1 MTTKTVSFEDVLYE
15 VQSKR
20 NFTSNTKSSKI
31 QLLRGVSG
39 VFRHGQLSVI
49 MGPSGAGKSS
59 LLNALSGYRTE
70 GVNGTILI
78 NRKTSCYIQQ
88 EDHHHTLITVYE
100 MMMMACRLKLKHSSI
115 ENGFDDYRARIDEIL
130 AGLNLTHRKESTS
143 KTLSGGER
151 KRLSIALELVT
162 NPQIMFLDEPTSG
175 LDEVTA
181 SACIRLL
188 RDLAH
193 KDRTIICTIHQ
204 PSAAM
209 FDLFDNIYLLAQGQ
223 CVYSG
228 SPKVLIPF
236 LLSRN
241 YTCPKYNNPA
251 DYIIELCDLEPDSV
265 IPQFSEC
272 FSNGKQQCLPVNT
285 ITNDTAISQFQ
296 MKQSINSL
304 QLDTSRPKEST
315 LIQKMKLLT
324 KFFKSEYAL
333 SSLQQ
338 FSVLFQMM
346 TTKILRNRIV
356 LWIQFLHH
364 LGCGLCIGLIF
375 FNVANDG
382 TRMFDHLKFCM
393 GCVFFSVYTQIM
405 VPILSYPQELRI
417 VKKEC
422 FNRWYG
428 LTPYYLAL
436 TFSRLPLQILFNM
449 IFTCCVYFL
458 SGLPLEPERFLM
470 FSLVS
475 VIVSFVAE
483 GLGLAI
489 GATFNVTNG
498 CAIGPAL
505 MAPFLGLAIYGFD
518 FAADVPMLMYAAM
531 KFSFIRGGVVSL
543 VLTVFGFNRP
553 KLDCKEIYCH
563 FDDPKV
569 LLRYL
574 RIENVSLFKEV
585 SILVGLMFL
594 FRVLFYLSLRKR
606 FYK

>member
-1 MTTKTVSFEDVLYE
+1 MSTKTVSFEDVIYE
-15 VQSKR
+15 VQTKR
-20 NFTSNTKSSKI
+20 NFTSNSSVQKQ
-31 QLLRGVSG
+31 QLLKGVSG
-39 VFRHGQLSVI
+39 IFRHGQLSVI

-70 GVNGTILI
+70 GVSGTILL

-88 EDHHHTLITVYE
+88 EDYHHTLITVNE
-100 MMMMACRLKLKHSSI
+100 MMMMACRLKLKNSVST
-115 ENGFDDYRARIDEIL
+115 DYKKQIDEIL
-130 AGLNLTHRKESTS
+130 AGLNLSHRKSSTA
-143 KTLSGGER
+143 KTLSGGEK

-188 RDLAH
+188 RQLAH
-193 KDRTIICTIHQ
+193 EDRTIICTIHQ
-204 PSAAM
+204 PSAAT

-228 SPKVLIPF
+228 SPRVLIPF
-236 LLSRN
+236 LLNQN

-251 DYIIELCDLEPDSV
+251 DYIIELCDTEPEV
-265 IPQFSEC
+265 IPHFSSH
-272 FSNGKQQCLPVNT
+272 FLNGKIQCLP
-285 ITNDTAISQFQ
+285 TNSSSNDASICEYQ
-296 MKQSINSL
+296 MKHSINTL
-304 QLDTSRPKEST
+304 QMEIHRPKEST
-315 LIQKMKLLT
+315 IMQKMKQLS

-338 FSVLFQMM
+338 FLVLFNMMM
-346 TTKILRNRIV
+346 TKIMRNRVV
-356 LWIQFLHH
+356 LWIQLFHH
-364 LGCGLCIGLIF
+364 LGCGFFIGLIF
-375 FNVANDG
+375 LNSANDG
-382 TRMFDHLKFCM
+382 MRMFDHLKFCM
-393 GCVFFSVYTQIM
+393 GCVFFVVYTQIM
-405 VPILSYPQELRI
+405 VPILSYPSELRV

-436 TFSRLPLQILFNM
+436 TFSRLPLQIFFNL
-449 IFTCCVYFL
+449 IFSSIVYFL
-458 SGLPLEPERFLM
+458 SGLPMEPWRFFL
-470 FSLVS
+470 FALIGVVVS
-475 VIVSFVAE
+475 IVAE

-498 CAIGPAL
+498 SAVGPAL

-518 FAADVPMLMYAAM
+518 FAADVPIFMYALM

-543 VLTVFGFNRP
+543 VLTVFGFNRE
-553 KLDCKEIYCH
+553 KLECSDVYCH

-574 RIENVSLFKEV
+574 RIENVSLFTEISV
-585 SILVGLMFL
+585 LIGLMIA
-594 FRVLFYLSLRKR
+594 FRALFYLSLRKR

>member
-1 MTTKTVSFEDVLYE
+1 MTTKTVSFEDVVYE
-15 VQSKR
+15 VQTKR
-20 NFTSNTKSSKI
+20 NFTNNSAVQKR
-31 QLLRGVSG
+31 QLLKGVSG
-39 VFRHGQLSVI
+39 IFRHGELSVI

-70 GVNGTILI
+70 GVSGTIVL

-88 EDHHHTLITVYE
+88 EDYHHTLITVYE
-100 MMMMACRLKLKHSSI
+100 MMMMACRLKVKNSSA
-115 ENGFDDYRARIDEIL
+115 EDYRRRIDEIL
-130 AGLNLTHRKESTS
+130 AGLNLSHRKSSTA
-143 KTLSGGER
+143 KTLSGGEK

-162 NPQIMFLDEPTSG
+162 NPQVMFLDEPTSG

-193 KDRTIICTIHQ
+193 QDRTIICTIHQ
-204 PSAAM
+204 PSAVM
-209 FDLFDNIYLLAQGQ
+209 FELFDNIYLLAQGQ

-236 LLSRN
+236 LLRQN

-251 DYIIELCDLEPDSV
+251 DYIIELCDLEPDVV
-265 IPQFSEC
+265 IPQFASH
-272 FSNGKQQCLPVNT
+272 FNNGKMQCLP
-285 ITNDTAISQFQ
+285 TNAPSVCGGAAICEFQ
-296 MKQSINSL
+296 MKHSINTL
-304 QLDTSRPKEST
+304 QMEVARPKEGT
-315 LIQKMKLLT
+315 IVQKMKQLS

-338 FSVLFQMM
+338 FAVLFHMM
-346 TTKILRNRIV
+346 MTKILRNKVV

-364 LGCGLCIGLIF
+364 LGCGFFIGLIF
-375 FNVANDG
+375 LNSANDG
-382 TRMFDHLKFCM
+382 LRMFDHLKFCM
-393 GCVFFSVYTQIM
+393 GCVFFVVYTQVM
-405 VPILSYPQELRI
+405 VPILSYPSELRV

-436 TFSRLPLQILFNM
+436 TISRLPLQIVFNI
-449 IFTCCVYFL
+449 IFSSLVYFL
-458 SGLPLEPERFLM
+458 SGLPLEPWRFFL
-470 FSLVS
+470 FALIG
-475 VIVSFVAE
+475 VIVSVVAE

-498 CAIGPAL
+498 CAVGPAL

-518 FAADVPMLMYAAM
+518 FAADVPILMYALM

-543 VLTVFGFNRP
+543 VLTVFGFNRE
-553 KLDCKEIYCH
+553 KLQCDDVYCH

-574 RIENVSLFKEV
+574 RIENVSLFTELCV
-585 SILVGLMFL
+585 LVGLMIA
-594 FRVLFYLSLRKR
+594 FRALFYMSLRKR